1 MGKVKQAMLNDYLY
15 NTEQGLPTWRPP
27 ISASRAMALRNAKQ
41 HLADREPKCGE
52 LWELAA
58 QMQRN
63 SEQHWEEN
71 MPDLMGEALAQAEMD
86 FLGSTW
92 FQLEL
97 DLWEGQHGIN
107 EQTYWD
113 VAGWGSCE

>member
-27 ISASRAMALRNAKQ
+27 ISASRAMALRNNAR
-41 HLADREPKCGE
+41 HNPEV
-52 LWELAA
+52 
-58 QMQRN
+58 
-63 SEQHWEEN
+63 WEEN

-86 FLGSTW
+86 FLATVDLTAW
-92 FQLEL
+92 EQLEL
-97 DLWEGQHGIN
+97 DLWEGRNGIN

-113 VAGWGSCE
+113 VAGRGSCE